1 MAGYNLY
8 KSQDLDPTHSCE
20 ELLADLAGR
29 NWGLPDGAQ
38 RAQLNVARQVLGNP
52 VRRDMYDKQLGDA
65 TVTVSREDVERLA
78 SLDIGD
84 NDVLVADGISREDEP
99 STDDDAEGIFAESKG
114 LIAVAAALVI
124 VVIGIM
130 AVLFFGGGW

>member
-8 KSQDLDPTHSCE
+8 TSQDLDPSHSCE

-29 NWGLPDGAQ
+29 NWGLPDGAR
-38 RAQLNVARQVLGNP
+38 RARLDVARQVLGNP
-52 VRRDMYDKQLGDA
+52 VRRDMYDRQLGDA

-78 SLDIGD
+78 SMELPD
-84 NDVLVADGISREDEP
+84 DGLPLTESGAESDEEP
-99 STDDDAEGIFAESKG
+99 AGIFAESKG
-114 LIAVAAALVI
+114 LIAIAAALVI

-130 AVLFFGGGW
+130 VMLFFGGW